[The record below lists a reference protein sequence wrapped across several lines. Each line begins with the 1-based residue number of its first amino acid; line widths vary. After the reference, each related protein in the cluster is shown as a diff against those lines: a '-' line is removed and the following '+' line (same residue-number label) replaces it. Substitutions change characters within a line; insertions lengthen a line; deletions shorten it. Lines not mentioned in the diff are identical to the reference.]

1 MQTQIVSKVD
11 NKFSTVEVQ
20 QQPQV
25 ISVVSTKGGVGKT
38 TLSANLSAALADMRF
53 RVLMIDADVQPSLS
67 KYYPLHKTAENGI
80 VEFLLGDNSDEN
92 IISCISKTI
101 YPNLDIVLSN
111 NITGDIQTKI
121 QQRLDRSVLIKNKLQ
136 YPAITKNYDFVIIDT
151 QGSVGALQDAAC
163 FAADLLL
170 SPMVPTILSAR
181 EFVSGTL
188 DMISRL
194 SQGESIGLR
203 TPPLAGVIYAQ
214 SRTKDAKEV
223 ANEIRNIFNQFID
236 GKKRL
241 LKTVVPNAKAY
252 TESASLRVPVHCH
265 DRFQTNRT
273 ECAYDIMHSLVYEI
287 CPPIAE
293 RQLEAACFVNGLLA
307 EESLPDNDTLP
318 ENITQ
323 QNQDDSVENTTQNG
337 SGYLNETPIKDHDS
351 TPKHSGSLP
360 ISDDDELWT
369 KREHLSDYVQDILSN
384 RPCSHNIPFGNFNF
398 EELNFPQCFF
408 NNATLSEKQVSD
420 AIRLIIRVVYPCAN
434 RIKVQRMLYML
445 SDKNTTSPFE
455 DFIEICDKEYEL
467 FENQKTLND
476 ESSENLRGE

>member
-307 EESLPDNDTLP
+307 EESLPDDISSDNGLP

-337 SGYLNETPIKDHDS
+337 SGCLNENLAPSHHS
-351 TPKHSGSLP
+351 SPKHSGSLP
-360 ISDDDELWT
+360 TIKLSDDVEDVLNDKALADVLFTRLENQP
-369 KREHLSDYVQDILSN
+369 V
-384 RPCSHNIPFGNFNF
+384 NFNR
-398 EELNFPQCFF
+398 LN
-408 NNATLSEKQVSD
+408 
-420 AIRLIIRVVYPCAN
+420 YPAC
-434 RIKVQRMLYML
+434 LYMGNL
-445 SDKNTTSPFE
+445 SDKQVQVAMSLIIYEHLHKPNTQKVQALLDEMIGLSIDSPFE
-455 DFIEICDKEYEL
+455 YFIELCETANAK
-467 FENQKTLND
+467 
-476 ESSENLRGE
+476 GEE